1 MDFTYS
7 IEIDRTP
14 ESVFTWIEQPESARL
29 WQTNVAATELLHASP
44 GMVGT
49 TFRELVAEGGRGLE
63 MLGVVT
69 GYEPHKA
76 IAFHVDSRIH
86 SLDVDY
92 RVEPCAH
99 GARVTVHADVR
110 WKFPMSIVSLFMG
123 TRLRRN
129 LLSEARTEF
138 AKLKQ
143 LAQGTGA

>member
-14 ESVFTWIEQPESARL
+14 QSVFTWIEQPEKARL
-29 WQTNVAATELLHASP
+29 WQTTVAATELLHESP

-49 TFRELVAEGGRGLE
+49 TFREVVAVGGRGLE

-69 GYEPHKA
+69 RYEAHKA
-76 IAFHVDSRIH
+76 IAFHLDSRNH
-86 SLDVDY
+86 SLDVDD

-99 GARVTVHADVR
+99 GAQVTMRADVH
-110 WKFPMSIVSLFMG
+110 WKFPMSIVSLFIG

-129 LLSEARTEF
+129 LLSEAQTEF
-138 AKLKQ
+138 TKLKQ
-143 LAQGTGA
+143 LAQGTEA